1 VILLLILK
9 IIPEILELLINLI
22 DAFKVLIKLVLKL
35 FYSIQDIKI
44 LDVKIFL
51 NKSEY
56 IIKNFFISLIII
68 YKIGIYVS
76 AYTISIL
83 LDSII
88 DMFVYN
94 WNNKISTVFRSIMI
108 WYEIDFTNF
117 FANYDNKFINN
128 LRESYEL
135 SQCNN
140 IERKETEISD
150 IHLFSTNKGE
160 ESINEA
166 KHKDFQLIS
175 CIITVTIFFI
185 IASIID
191 N

>member
-94 WNNKISTVFRSIMI
+94 
-108 WYEIDFTNF
+108 
-117 FANYDNKFINN
+117 
-128 LRESYEL
+128 
-135 SQCNN
+135 
-140 IERKETEISD
+140 
-150 IHLFSTNKGE
+150 
-160 ESINEA
+160 
-166 KHKDFQLIS
+166 
-175 CIITVTIFFI
+175 
-185 IASIID
+185 
-191 N
+191 